1 MATKRVKATGN
12 GRYRNGKS
20 AISAVIRERAAARLG
35 ENARPAPRTPSKG
48 GKNGGGSGGH

>member
-35 ENARPAPRTPSKG
+35 ENASPAPRTPSKG